1 MDTQITPANRLQ
13 ISASKPSSPAEPDV
27 PAIDEELVVD
37 DRSELRPAQIVE
49 DKLSGMLKGQCVKV
63 SQLRL
68 RSIISG
74 RT

>member
-1 MDTQITPANRLQ
+1 LQ
-13 ISASKPSSPAEPDV
+13 LSASKPVNLAEPV
-27 PAIDEELVVD
+27 APSVVDEELVVD
-37 DRSELRPAQIVE
+37 DRSELRPAQMVE
-49 DKLSGMLKGQCVKV
+49 DKVSGMLKGQCVKV